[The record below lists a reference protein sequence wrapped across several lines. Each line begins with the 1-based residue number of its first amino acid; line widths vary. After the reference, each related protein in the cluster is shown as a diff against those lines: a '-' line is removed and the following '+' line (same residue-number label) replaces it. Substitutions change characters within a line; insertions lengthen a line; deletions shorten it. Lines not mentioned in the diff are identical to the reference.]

1 MPSVLVAAMVL
12 IVLLVGLGLLLGF
25 TKLVRAEQQKVREAS
40 ATTKAATNQDA

>member
-25 TKLVRAEQQKVREAS
+25 TKLVRAEQQKVREA
-40 ATTKAATNQDA
+40 TTKQDT